1 MINSVHARR
10 RLIRWLRCC
19 DLCDEAGARGATSA
33 VRVDTWEPFRFLLLG
48 EGFCALSMSTG
59 TAPGLRQAQPGC
71 SASICGAA
79 CFGVEA
85 TPTGTD

>member
-19 DLCDEAGARGATSA
+19 DLCDEAEARGAISA

-48 EGFCALSMSTG
+48 EGFLCPEHVEGHRTRTSTG
-59 TAPGLRQAQPGC
+59 SARKLCQYLRC
-71 SASICGAA
+71 CVFR
-79 CFGVEA
+79 C
-85 TPTGTD
+85 